1 MCPTAL
7 PVGQWPQPHEP
18 PQHPPPPPAGPLN
31 TGFEAAPCTAKLE
44 SCFSTFAAPHSGQV
58 TAWSLER
65 TSSSKCDSHSM
76 HAYS

>member
-1 MCPTAL
+1 MN
-7 PVGQWPQPHEP
+7 
-18 PQHPPPPPAGPLN
+18 AG
-31 TGFEAAPCTAKLE
+31 FDAAPCTAKLE
-44 SCFSTFAAPHSGQV
+44 NCLRTFAAPHSGQV